1 MSEKNENS
9 TNSADFFEAD
19 NKYQRHKLCINHN
32 ICGSKGNLNGKGK
45 FHYVIDSC
53 PFKNNSDKSK
63 N

>member
-1 MSEKNENS
+1 MS
-9 TNSADFFEAD
+9 
-19 NKYQRHKLCINHN
+19 NKSYQRKIQCINHN

-53 PFKNNSDKSK
+53 PFKNNSDQSK